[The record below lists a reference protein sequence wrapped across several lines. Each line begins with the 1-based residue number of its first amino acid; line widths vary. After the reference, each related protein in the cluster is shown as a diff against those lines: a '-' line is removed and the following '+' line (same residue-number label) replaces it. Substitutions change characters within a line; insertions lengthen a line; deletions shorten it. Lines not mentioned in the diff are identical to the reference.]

1 MKLEGFNNDLF
12 DRFGDDA
19 VHRMQLFV
27 GGANPTNSDNQTYT
41 GDHCGPG
48 SEDSGTCRDGH
59 KDDLGTKDA
68 SK

>member
-1 MKLEGFNNDLF
+1 MKLEGFSKDMF

-19 VHRMQLFV
+19 VHRMQVFV
-27 GGANPTNSDNQTYT
+27 GGANPTNSNNQTYT
-41 GDHCGPG
+41 GDHCGAG
-48 SEDSGTCRDGH
+48 SENSATCADGF